1 MQNAFKIGAIQQL
14 PPLLVQSNLP
24 QVLAAQSILSQNKGQ
39 DNQSDNNVDANN
51 NERKILLVEDNLIN
65 QKVALKLL
73 AQHGL
78 KADTAMNGKEALEK
92 FENQFYD
99 LVLMDIQMPIM
110 DGIEAT
116 RGIRK
121 QFGPGSPYI
130 IAVTANVTENDRKN
144 CFDAGMNDFVTKPI
158 RADVL
163 AAAIS
168 KAPLPKSA

>member
-1 MQNAFKIGAIQQL
+1 MQNAFKISAIQQL
-14 PPLLVQSNLP
+14 PPTLVQPNMP
-24 QVLAAQSILSQNKGQ
+24 HFFAANSILNQNKGQ
-39 DNQSDNNVDANN
+39 DNQSDNNVDARD
-51 NERKILLVEDNLIN
+51 NERRILLVEDNLIN

-78 KADTAMNGKEALEK
+78 QADTAMNGKEALQK
-92 FENQFYD
+92 FEKQFYD

-116 RGIRK
+116 RTIRK
-121 QFGPGSPYI
+121 QFGPQSPYI

-144 CFDAGMNDFVTKPI
+144 CYDAGMNDFVTKPI